1 MRGLTEFAGQ
11 VTRLVYSE
19 ELGKFVSVSEPH
31 PFLERR
37 TPVDGG
43 DRLNPTGVSGDCTI
57 AGNSG
62 PPEGEQ
68 PK

>member
-37 TPVDGG
+37 TPVGGG
-43 DRLNPTGVSGDCTI
+43 DRLDPSAAPGDCTI
-57 AGNSG
+57 AGNSC

-68 PK
+68 TK